1 MKKLGFTLSEV
12 IIALGI
18 IGVIAAITA
27 PLLGSIIPDKNKVL
41 VLKAYKTLTE
51 INQEILNDP
60 ALYRQAQ
67 CFHPTLPGILVP
79 CAGLGFV
86 TQPLIAPYN
95 DDERYSGVTK
105 YPFILAS
112 KLQIQGEIEADD
124 TPIEFQT
131 IDNVSWTVQDVA
143 GGGFTDPIT
152 GETLF
157 GLEYAITIDINGN
170 EQEPNCSECKNA
182 DIFTFSVDNNG
193 KVSGGDRLCRAYIA
207 NPNKLNDKR
216 ADYAAAGIN

>member
-27 PLLGSIIPDKNKVL
+27 PLLGSIIPDKNKVA
-41 VLKAYKTLTE
+41 VLKVYKTLTE

-60 ALYRQAQ
+60 ALYRQAV
-67 CFHPTLPGILVP
+67 CAHPFSGVP
-79 CAGLGFV
+79 VSCAGLGFV

-95 DDERYSGVTK
+95 EDERYSGVTK

-112 KLQIQGEIEADD
+112 KLQIQDEIEADD
-124 TPIEFQT
+124 TPVEFQT

-143 GGGFTDPIT
+143 GGVFPDPIT
-152 GETLF
+152 GALLF
-157 GLEYAITIDINGN
+157 GLGYEITIDINGS

-193 KVSGGDRLCRAYIA
+193 KVSGGDSLCRAYIA